1 MSDVLLVQISVH
13 FDMPPDSFNGLPT
26 VGPTVR
32 MASTTTAQYNILYYI
47 FYHLLYNSQSLL
59 GKNTVLYFHIG
70 NILNQ
75 RYHIGTFQNS
85 RVVVV
90 GLTVFAPTTPPFL
103 HFYYYFVSTVIQ
115 W

>member
-47 FYHLLYNSQSLL
+47 FYQIQLAMDITIFIY
-59 GKNTVLYFHIG
+59 T
-70 NILNQ
+70 ILNQ
-75 RYHIGTFQNS
+75 YNIGTFQNS
-85 RVVVV
+85 
-90 GLTVFAPTTPPFL
+90 
-103 HFYYYFVSTVIQ
+103 SQ
-115 W
+115 